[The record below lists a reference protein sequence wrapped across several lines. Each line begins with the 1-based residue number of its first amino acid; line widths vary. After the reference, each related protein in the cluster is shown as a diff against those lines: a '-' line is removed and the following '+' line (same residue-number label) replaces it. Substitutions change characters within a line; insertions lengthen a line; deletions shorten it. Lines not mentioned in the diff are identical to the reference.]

1 MTPAEIEQKA
11 AEDAILRG
19 YHDIPDDAKLQ
30 NMSFVELAALLS
42 SCENGSARFLVVER
56 ELARRKQED
65 SFSFVMPLPPDES
78 FRRLKAVLR
87 WLKEH
92 VLAAIIIF
100 VITTILGIYI
110 TKWLG
115 SPQDQN
121 PQPTPAAKAMP
132 V

>member
-1 MTPAEIEQKA
+1 MNDNRTPSEQVTDGYNKVAFCVPYDRELEAMNDKQLTVEIEQSK
-11 AEDAILRG
+11 D
-19 YHDIPDDAKLQ
+19 
-30 NMSFVELAALLS
+30 
-42 SCENGSARFLVVER
+42 GSARRLVLQR
-56 ELARRKQED
+56 EMDKRDRALGT
-65 SFSFVMPLPPDES
+65 FVIPLPPDES
-78 FRRLKAVLR
+78 FRRLKAVFR

-121 PQPTPAAKAMP
+121 RPPISEPRAMP

>member
-1 MTPAEIEQKA
+1 MNDSRTQSEQVADGYNKIAFGVPYDRELEAMNDKQLAVEIEQSK
-11 AEDAILRG
+11 D
-19 YHDIPDDAKLQ
+19 
-30 NMSFVELAALLS
+30 
-42 SCENGSARFLVVER
+42 GSARRLVLQR
-56 ELARRKQED
+56 EMDKRDRALGM
-65 SFSFVMPLPPDES
+65 FVMPLPPDES
-78 FRRLKAVLR
+78 FRRLKVVFR

-121 PQPTPAAKAMP
+121 RPPISEPRAMP